1 MVLKLIRNLAPP
13 GQAHNGKRA
22 TLLTAL
28 LTLSWA
34 QLTQLF
40 SGWLAQTCDSIDMF
54 NVVMISSLLKEQFH
68 QRTIVMMIIISLNY
82 VSRIFGGVSTSLRL
96 LRFPY
101 GNSGASSLLLPHWME
116 GRSFRSPFD
125 Y

>member
-40 SGWLAQTCDSIDMF
+40 SG
-54 NVVMISSLLKEQFH
+54 
-68 QRTIVMMIIISLNY
+68 
-82 VSRIFGGVSTSLRL
+82 
-96 LRFPY
+96 
-101 GNSGASSLLLPHWME
+101 
-116 GRSFRSPFD
+116 
-125 Y
+125 